1 MAESQDDKGLLGHGR
16 TLSGAYPADAQ
27 GLQQRLFAALAD
39 FNLAHERQPVEVVQT
54 SPGVKKITLLKRLKQ
69 QRRSTGL
76 SRSACQQ
83 ARVLPD
89 AWASY
94 GITSTRILSAQET
107 NILRS
112 VISGACNS
120 VIAAQAGLDDAAV
133 RDHIKAILMKVRSE
147 SSGTAPW
154 TK

>member
-1 MAESQDDKGLLGHGR
+1 MTERQDDNGLLGHGR
-16 TLSGAYPADAQ
+16 TLPGAYPADAQ
-27 GLQQRLFAALAD
+27 GLQQRLLAALAGC
-39 FNLAHERQPVEVVQT
+39 NLTHERRPAEAALA
-54 SPGVKKITLLKRLKQ
+54 SSGVKKITLLKRLKQ

-89 AWASY
+89 ACASS
-94 GITSTRILSAQET
+94 GTASTRTLSAQELH
-107 NILRS
+107 ILRS
-112 VISGACNS
+112 VANGACNS

-133 RDHIKAILMKVRSE
+133 RDHIKAILMKVRSR
-147 SSGTAPW
+147 SSGPAPW

>member
-83 ARVLPD
+83 ARILPD
-89 AWASY
+89 ACASS
-94 GITSTRILSAQET
+94 GTASTRTLSSQELH
-107 NILRS
+107 ILRS
-112 VISGACNS
+112 MANGACTS

-133 RDHIKAILMKVRSE
+133 RDHIKAILMKVRSK
-147 SSGTAPW
+147 SSSTAP
-154 TK
+154 